1 MRGRSHGI
9 CGLTYDIDMAS
20 LPLTRCTGPHLHLHR
35 QGPCL
40 PVRCV
45 DGSTRSLVPGQ
56 AVHALANEADGT
68 QGKLCSVD
76 PDLYGVNVIAD
87 VPPPRV
93 NPSLALR
100 IHLRIHASRPLPVHT
115 DPFSSRLRR
124 IIHVPPR
131 RGPRSAAYY
140 GDPFSVISRL
150 RRFWPA
156 VMLGDVMVKINSN
169 HRASHG
175 GPGGPRRRL
184 HLAIRNMASTL

>member
-87 VPPPRV
+87 VPPPGSTL
-93 NPSLALR
+93 PSLSGFTSGFT
-100 IHLRIHASRPLPVHT
+100 HLARFLSILTRSRRVYVELFMYHPDVAP
-115 DPFSSRLRR
+115 DRLL
-124 IIHVPPR
+124 ITAILSLLFLACEGS
-131 RGPRSAAYY
+131 GPR
-140 GDPFSVISRL
+140 
-150 RRFWPA
+150 
-156 VMLGDVMVKINSN
+156 
-169 HRASHG
+169 
-175 GPGGPRRRL
+175 
-184 HLAIRNMASTL
+184 